1 MTNEINTISFQII
14 LRREDLEPMILLILI
29 YSTHTQMGD
38 MQKAY
43 ETIEYYWYST
53 LTLRGRESD
62 SQRAGS
68 RDSHN
73 PLLA

>member
-1 MTNEINTISFQII
+1 MTNEINTISFEII

-38 MQKAY
+38 FQKAY

-53 LTLRGRESD
+53 ITLTGRESD